1 MGEMGFYPAGFY
13 IWWMFLN
20 GLLCFFEILFLQ
32 NLTGICKKMHA
43 FACILANVVFTFL
56 VMYLQSSEILR
67 VLLHTGVIVCFSVF
81 SMKLNVF
88 ETIVPAAVILTLYT
102 FMEGIQSAF
111 MGHLVQKNM
120 SGQMGIAVQLM
131 VSGVTAVLT
140 AGSLWAIS
148 KRLGGM
154 SREREASYR
163 YALRNLCEA
172 EKKNERYRAFQH
184 DIDNH
189 FLVLSGL
196 VQEKRYAEAEKYS
209 RNLSQLSDGQVVRVD
224 TGNPAAD
231 ILLKEKIGFAE
242 ANGIRVR
249 CDVHFSREFFIED
262 ADLCVLLAN
271 AMDNAIRA
279 CLEEEA
285 DHPEITVTAG
295 MKRHFL
301 FISVVNTQ
309 CISGHPGKGAS
320 DAGGRSPLRE
330 EEYGTGLKNIK
341 RTVKKYE
348 GAMETERSR
357 GYFSLS
363 MLLCL
368 KPFAQG
374 E

>member
-1 MGEMGFYPAGFY
+1 MGEMGFCPAGFY

-20 GLLCFFEILFLQ
+20 GLLCFFETLFLQ
-32 NLTGICKKMHA
+32 NLTGVCKKMHA
-43 FACILANVVFTFL
+43 FACILANIVFTFL
-56 VMYLQSSEILR
+56 VMYLQSPEILR
-67 VLLHTGVIVCFSVF
+67 VLLHTGSIVCFSVF

-120 SGQMGIAVQLM
+120 SGQMGIAVQL
-131 VSGVTAVLT
+131 VISGVTAVLT

-154 SREREASYR
+154 SREREAAYR

-172 EKKNERYRAFQH
+172 KKKNEQYRAFQH

-209 RNLSQLSDGQVVRVD
+209 RNLNRPSDRQVVRVD

-249 CDVHFSREFFIED
+249 CDAHFSREFFIED
-262 ADLCVLLAN
+262 ADLCTLLAN

-279 CLEEEA
+279 CLKEEA

-301 FISVVNTQ
+301 LISVVNTQ
-309 CISGHPGKGAS
+309 RISGHPGKETS